1 MSTEGKPADVV
12 IREDGT
18 TWVRVERYGVAALV
32 NLEEVR
38 RPLFVGRVVVD
49 GPESPSYADLRAGL
63 LASAYVRDPGFR
75 WGGVL

>member
-1 MSTEGKPADVV
+1 MSMEGKPADVV

-18 TWVRVERYGVAALV
+18 TLVRVERYGVAVLV
-32 NLEEVR
+32 NLEELR
-38 RPLFVGRVVVD
+38 RPLVVGRVVVD
-49 GPESPSYADLRAGL
+49 GPSPSFADLRAGL